1 MFALDIGGG
10 GEVFT
15 PRKTFLR
22 VDIGDRLLKYPGP
35 ALDNNHTAH
44 EEAYFGHDFRF
55 AIGGGLR
62 F

>member
-1 MFALDIGGG
+1 VFALDIGGG
-10 GEVFT
+10 IDVST
-15 PRKTFLR
+15 PTKTFLR

-35 ALDNNHTAH
+35 ALDNNHTARD
-44 EEAYFGHDFRF
+44 EAFFGHDFRF